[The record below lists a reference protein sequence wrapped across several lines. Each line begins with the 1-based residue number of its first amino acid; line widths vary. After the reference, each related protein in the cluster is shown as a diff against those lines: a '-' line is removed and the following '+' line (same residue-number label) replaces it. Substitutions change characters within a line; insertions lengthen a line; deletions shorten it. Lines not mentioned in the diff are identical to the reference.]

1 MELLQKNILDLVRIF
16 RRECRKRSEYERT
29 TLYGANDMLLGLQ
42 LCMAEVN
49 KKDFGDFTVSLSDLM
64 ETWKYLLHEKL
75 HLISEDESMPEKYT
89 DIKHCY
95 DTLLNKSNA
104 LDLIDVYFK
113 CVKKSPEFETGKLI
127 SKEQLLEFILGPPVC
142 LDDDPL
148 PPVIPSTPS
157 RAKVHMKSKVRK
169 ILTSSLAVI
178 VFLILAATS
187 FIRALELGG
196 KGYAPLDS
204 DPLRKHIKGLC
215 DFVRFTDK
223 LEEILGEIPD
233 PCVAGNR
240 ILSAIKM
247 RLLKG
252 RSSGDLFSVA
262 VEEVVQELDVRIK
275 NIINAQRKDAHVSST
290 DMSPAR
296 PKSYAINH
304 CTAYCGRETVKTFL
318 NLLDEEATS
327 LPSRNKADLL
337 YGDDSAL
344 VYGVDHILTLFR
356 SPEQSSDSSPKSLRQ
371 RVQKRISEGK
381 AKVKQTLIRSQFACT
396 YREDMVPVQS
406 TTVVD
411 FDEHHHP
418 TEILDPSVRQ
428 PILGTYFG
436 NVQQKGNANKGSGG
450 ESSMPETKCLK
461 RKQVEL
467 NTDNAIC
474 GNENEPPQKKVIAG
488 SKTSKRPQN
497 KLDSRP
503 ASGKSSKA
511 TAKNKLIA
519 GQAKLTNFFRV

>member
-95 DTLLNKSNA
+95 DTLLNKSNV

-113 CVKKSPEFETGKLI
+113 CVKKSPKFETGKLI
-127 SKEQLLEFILGPPVC
+127 SKEQLLEFILGPSVC

-157 RAKVHMKSKVRK
+157 RAKVHMKSKLLLVAKRLVCGYVNLLVNTK
-169 ILTSSLAVI
+169 NDLAPAHILNVPERGLGRDAFTDLKHSAQSKQTSL
-178 VFLILAATS
+178 FLAATS

-275 NIINAQRKDAHVSST
+275 NIINAQCKDAHVSNT

-296 PKSYAINH
+296 PKSYVINH

-318 NLLDEEATS
+318 HTLLIKLGLLWIWLLVLVFVVPLRTS
-327 LPSRNKADLL
+327 
-337 YGDDSAL
+337 
-344 VYGVDHILTLFR
+344 
-356 SPEQSSDSSPKSLRQ
+356 
-371 RVQKRISEGK
+371 
-381 AKVKQTLIRSQFACT
+381 
-396 YREDMVPVQS
+396 
-406 TTVVD
+406 
-411 FDEHHHP
+411 
-418 TEILDPSVRQ
+418 
-428 PILGTYFG
+428 
-436 NVQQKGNANKGSGG
+436 
-450 ESSMPETKCLK
+450 
-461 RKQVEL
+461 
-467 NTDNAIC
+467 
-474 GNENEPPQKKVIAG
+474 AG
-488 SKTSKRPQN
+488 W
-497 KLDSRP
+497 
-503 ASGKSSKA
+503 
-511 TAKNKLIA
+511 
-519 GQAKLTNFFRV
+519 